1 MIGTIIAQ
9 ADPILQIFFILWMFV
24 LPILGII
31 TPILSLVIWFFIVP
45 KVARMLTGAKFRNV
59 SIHAIADD
67 SGYVELVKTNVE
79 LPEGV
84 VKTKK
89 GWRFLP
95 RPIWKSLKT
104 RRKKKTGETLALE
117 GAENIALRKYVLKGL
132 GKPFWFGYAG
142 TVAAMNPPT
151 LAVLQQNQ
159 NPSNPQGHF
168 NKIENYIE
176 SLPKEFPW
184 NNQTIYIR
192 KDLKQMLA
200 EVKEYLKSK
209 TLTIL
214 DPRALKE
221 ILPELTPPS
230 LMDAIEMYS
239 EMVGREERG
248 TQYGKIIGVGL
259 IFGVIIFGIIAIMVL
274 K

>member
-1 MIGTIIAQ
+1 M
-9 ADPILQIFFILWMFV
+9 DPILQIFFILWMFV

-45 KVARMLTGAKFRNV
+45 KLARKLTGARFRNV

-67 SGYVELVKTNVE
+67 SGYVELVTTDVE

-95 RPIWKSLKT
+95 RPIYKLLT
-104 RRKKKTGETLALE
+104 RKKKKNYEALE

-132 GKPFWFGYAG
+132 GKPFWFDYAG
-142 TVAAMNPPT
+142 IVASTNPAT

-159 NPSNPQGHF
+159 NPSNPQVHF

-184 NNQTIYIR
+184 KNQIFHIR
-192 KDLKQMLA
+192 KDLKKML
-200 EVKEYLKSK
+200 EEIREHLKSK
-209 TLTIL
+209 PITTL
-214 DPRALKE
+214 DPRAMKE